1 MTVQGNENF
10 ISRGRLGPP
19 FSFFCRKYLGGVS
32 FRRKIM
38 RGSAPDRRS
47 RPSPCWARGMAE
59 RAYLIGMIS
68 RMGKRR
74 PSSVI
79 RVKRVPLWTIRSQRV
94 LPVTKVVQATPSSFN
109 S

>member
-1 MTVQGNENF
+1 MTVQGNETF
-10 ISRGRLGPP
+10 ISGGIAPP
-19 FSFFCRKYLGGVS
+19 FHFLVLNTSGGMTFCRKV
-32 FRRKIM
+32 M
-38 RGSAPDRRS
+38 RGSAPCRRS
-47 RPSPCWARGMAE
+47 RPTPCWARGIAE
-59 RAYLIGMIS
+59 RACYSAGVIS